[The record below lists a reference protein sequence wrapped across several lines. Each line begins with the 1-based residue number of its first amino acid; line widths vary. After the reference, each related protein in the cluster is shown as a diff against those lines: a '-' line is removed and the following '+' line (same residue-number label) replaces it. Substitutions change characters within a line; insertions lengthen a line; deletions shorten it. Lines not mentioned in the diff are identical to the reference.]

1 MVAFCANCSAGMMGR
16 FACVAHMDENL
27 KVVSLDIADIE
38 RPQGDLLADISPERD
53 DQTETLE

>member
-1 MVAFCANCSAGMMGR
+1 MGR